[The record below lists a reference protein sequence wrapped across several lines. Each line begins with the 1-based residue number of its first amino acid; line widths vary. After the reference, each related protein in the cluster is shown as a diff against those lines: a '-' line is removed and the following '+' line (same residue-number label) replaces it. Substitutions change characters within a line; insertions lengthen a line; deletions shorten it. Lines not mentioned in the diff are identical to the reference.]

1 MARYRGRNLLYEKM
15 DLDFWRAIFA
25 EFLGTMLYV
34 FVVCGAHVIVAVY
47 NGVTTYTNTPTD
59 FPHDQVSPII
69 IGLASGLAYATMVQ
83 MFGLNSGGHFNP
95 AVTIGMVIGQKITI
109 LRAFLYL
116 CAQVVGGIAGAAIMY
131 GLSPTSTVA
140 RNSLRNYIGITTPGM
155 AESGFLTNAD
165 VTSAQALGVEIM
177 FTFIL
182 VFTIFATVDPHRKVL
197 GSASLSIGLPIA
209 IASFAGL
216 FHSGASLNPARS
228 LGPAVIVDQNAIFTN
243 RWTDHWVYW
252 VGPILGGGVAAL
264 LYEFIFNPLRYI
276 ADDLDIVDQDVIDIL
291 KYLAHKYRGMYMMA
305 DAEPIVEDRYIVDG
319 PRPSLKPNTPVY
331 RKPYYVRANDAPY
344 AMRSEPA
351 RALPEPAYPMYPR
364 AEPAYPLRQL
374 NGPAPM

>member
-1 MARYRGRNLLYEKM
+1 MARYGGRNLLYEKM

-34 FVVCGAHVIVAVY
+34 FVVCGAHVVVALY
-47 NGVTTYTNTPTD
+47 NGVAQYTATPTV
-59 FPHDQVSPII
+59 FPHDQISPIVI
-69 IGLASGLAYATMVQ
+69 ALASGLAYATMVQ

-131 GLSPTSTVA
+131 GLSPSASAA

-155 AESGFLTNAD
+155 AETGFLTNAS

-197 GSASLSIGLPIA
+197 GSASLSIGLPIV
-209 IASFAGL
+209 IAGFAGL

-305 DAEPIVEDRYIVDG
+305 DAEPIIEDRYIVDA
-319 PRPSLKPNTPVY
+319 PRASLKPTPVY
-331 RKPYYVRANDAPY
+331 RKPYYVRSNDAPY
-344 AMRSEPA
+344 TLRQEPA
-351 RALPEPAYPMYPR
+351 RTLPEPTYNMYPR
-364 AEPAYPLRQL
+364 TEPAYPLRQL
-374 NGPAPM
+374 NGAAPM